1 LPDTFT
7 GGKNSFLIQ
16 GSVELV
22 PDTIVKVEIKDAK
35 GNVIYTEPG
44 EGIPEYYEGVSKPIA
59 VYVYPDTAYGACTI
73 TILGELDR
81 YDDNGIVKPVPTEWK
96 DKYNVRWQKT
106 ILVNPNLPNSSKI
119 RFYRRPKVEI
129 TETILPVYTRSIVRE
144 TMSGSVYGI
153 AVSPTPN
160 SNLRTYKGNTIY
172 EIYATASIFS
182 SSMEGESISVT
193 NLNQSYTSP
202 ITDVVND
209 KKLIV
214 SVPYYETSSNSPTSP
229 QIVKNFISGTFELPY
244 NKAVSF
250 LSSSLNTS
258 YAKIKLTDLEA
269 FSGDPA
275 RLKIF
280 AKRKADIGN
289 YTLLEDIQLESK
301 EVLSADF
308 YSGSVAVDTGLFSSQ
323 LLIDDFWV
331 YSNYSR
337 STTYS
342 KTFDNFSLASS
353 VKLEDLGTKNSTVYP
368 QKIFYYSQ
376 SLEFTKDT
384 EYELDF
390 NPLLSSS
397 LYTPNKIEVF
407 LSGSAFFDND
417 PQLRLGKRILKL
429 ENSGDVK
436 RYDLQQINFKPDSDG
451 VGYLLFAVH
460 QGNWHLSNIGLRT
473 SQQTN
478 FSPNEITLNVSLP
491 TVVNNDEYEFK
502 FEFYDINN
510 NYVPVV
516 VTKDYT
522 FVGGSN
528 LSNVN
533 VSASFLSVRPE
544 SNVFPFGYLNNY
556 DFQEVNTFA
565 AVPIGSNQITFN
577 VIKTGLT
584 GNVLFT
590 SAAYD
595 SGGVY
600 INPSNYSALSLP
612 YPGLLSDITTDT
624 PYLMVDNF
632 TGSISTIEVKR
643 IEYTAELEGFQ
654 DIVSIYKV
662 VEGTPGSD
670 GTNGIQYVIRP
681 LTGTAIKNSNPS
693 SYLELQL
700 TKIDGENNVYDITSG
715 NVKLVTGSLNTVIE
729 AGNGIIAG
737 TNGANYNP
745 KIYAQKING
754 SLTVGAYDFDQ
765 NVLVDT
771 ITLADVTDGL
781 TTGFIEADRGLIL
794 NRDPNTNT
802 YTPTATAFSASFYD
816 SLGAIYSASLL
827 ITPNYSSVD
836 QLKYQTGYSHP
847 SIALEYVKTN
857 AGVSMTSNNTF
868 YNATGL
874 TAKYNFTEPNTG
886 VKVSAIESVVVTT
899 NGSSG
904 TNGAAGSSGTSGK
917 VGANAVTIDISPA
930 SQVVNVTPGSPASF
944 GTPIAFN
951 VTVTEN
957 GAPLTHMSGTPGPS
971 DTGKFTIESLSTT
984 VGNITGGSGT
994 TSVSI
999 TPTTPTTTAG
1009 TTVTFTITYRDS
1021 KGTLSSAISQT
1032 HKVTV
1037 AINGDTGPGV
1047 VFTGIWDVTRAYQYT
1062 STRRDVVLWSST
1074 GNEPYDTYYIAKE
1087 AVSSGG
1093 GAPNVNTTQWE
1104 SLGTEDYFVAAK
1116 IAIFEESFVKNTIN
1130 IGTAVASGVSSANI
1144 TLQGSGSYPYISIG
1158 QGDSLAGQGYGLDGI
1173 FVGAVKDT
1181 LDSDKRK
1188 YRMSLVTGSN
1198 FLKWDGDGRLLI
1210 SGTVSASEG
1219 RIGGVT
1225 ISGNTIY
1232 AGQGT
1237 YANSNTGFYLTSA
1250 SANIF
1255 SLGDKLTW
1263 DGSTLNIKGKIDF
1276 GSQGSGVNLAPL
1288 VWKYDPYDGAGIS
1301 STNYGNMTLN
1311 GTAAQNAVTYNTD
1324 PFGNQSLVWQCYPD
1338 SLNSADGGWNST
1350 SFKIDTSKS
1359 YKFVTY
1365 IKRYQ
1370 SVASTS
1376 DGYSYWGTQG
1386 YNSSGTNI
1394 GLIRL
1399 SDGATDTDPNF
1410 AVFVPPRKDV
1420 WYLVVGYVFGKDKPT
1435 TATVLGG
1442 VWDTETGQYVTTG
1455 AYLTKYDYK
1464 WQSSNTSTNHRSYLY
1479 YNTTGNGSTLYQEM
1493 WGAAVYEMDGNEPDL
1508 NKLLDKGK
1516 ILAAGSAS
1524 FSDLGNTFISADTI
1538 YSPNIAGNNGYIS
1551 NKFQVGSGGNPI
1563 VLDATTS
1570 TRKIYVGTGNYA
1582 NSSDTP
1588 FYVDGDGKF
1597 SLKNKLTWDGSAL
1610 TVNGTI
1616 TITNPST
1623 ANNGGPVGSFS
1634 NGDSLTAGSIGG
1646 VTIGSDKIYIGAGNY
1661 GLTDTAFL
1669 VDNTGRLSLKDRLT
1683 WDGSLLFISG
1693 TVSASAGAIGGVFI
1707 DKSRLYLGDGIF
1719 SGSTTPFF
1727 VSSSGRFSL
1736 GENVTYEP
1744 LTKKLKLSGSLS
1756 IQGADD
1762 FSLDVAGL
1770 YISASRKLIKLGTS
1784 NEIIIS
1790 GSSGGSPDGP
1800 KMILGT
1806 REQTKVLSGN
1816 MSTLTDLG
1824 LVGNTI
1830 SYGSLGY
1837 TQTTQ
1842 GSFVAR
1848 YVGASTSTLYTT
1860 QPTYAQSISVTN
1872 SPLKFGG
1879 ALRLTTVIGDGSP
1892 TNTQVTYKVGL
1903 WRITSGGTATEIRST
1918 TRTALPESS
1927 NGAVI
1932 LFNPF
1937 TATVNLFDHTSDTDN
1952 FFWKIEFI
1960 ILTGGPSPLPTCGFS
1975 TLDFGKIYTTEPYS
1989 EYASNGMQVAS
2000 SADEF
2005 FVVQP
2010 SAAGKSTTVTSLAD
2024 SSVFC
2029 EIQSSNDYALW
2040 VTGNAGK
2047 STGPSWSTTSDIRV
2061 KENIIQLNE
2070 SESFDMVNKLNPVR
2084 FNYKKDFVN
2093 ETRDRIGFIAQDYK
2107 NVFPQAIKGNASG
2120 LLAIDN
2126 DDISGLHSAAIK
2138 YLLQRLQKLEMQ
2150 VYGSSSI
2157 AISGSI

>member
-1 LPDTFT
+1 MGVLKKSSFPENLESFNVFVSDTLETSRYFTITDLPDTFT

-16 GSVELV
+16 GSEELV

-44 EGIPEYYEGVSKPIA
+44 EGIPEYYEGVSKPVA
-59 VYVYPDTAYGACTI
+59 VYVYPDTAYGVCTI

-81 YDDNGIVKPVPTEWK
+81 YDDNGIVKSVPAEWK

-106 ILVNPNLPNSSKI
+106 VLVNPNLPNSSKI

-244 NKAVSF
+244 NKTVSF

-331 YSNYSR
+331 YSNYNR
-337 STTYS
+337 STTYP

-353 VKLEDLGTKNSTVYP
+353 VKLEDLGTKNSTIYP

-429 ENSGDVK
+429 ENSGDIK

-451 VGYLLFAVH
+451 DGYLLFAVH

-544 SNVFPFGYLNNY
+544 SNVFPFGYFNNY

-565 AVPIGSNQITFN
+565 SVPIGTNQITFN

-584 GNVLFT
+584 GDVLFT

-643 IEYTAELEGFQ
+643 IEYTAQLEGFQ

-670 GTNGIQYVIRP
+670 GTNGIQYIIRP
-681 LTGTAIKNSNPS
+681 ITGTAIKNSNPS

-729 AGNGIIAG
+729 AGNGIVAG

-745 KIYAQKING
+745 RIYAQKING

-816 SLGAIYSASLL
+816 SLGTIYSASLL
-827 ITPNYSSVD
+827 ITPNFSSVD

-857 AGVSMTSNNTF
+857 VGTSMPDNDTF

-886 VKVSAIESVVVTT
+886 VQVSAIESVVVTT
-899 NGSSG
+899 NGTSG
-904 TNGAAGSSGTSGK
+904 TAGAAGSSGTAGSN
-917 VGANAVTIDISPA
+917 GANAVTIDISPA
-930 SQVVNVTPGSPASF
+930 SQVVNVTPGTPAVF
-944 GTPIAFN
+944 DTPIAFN

-957 GAPLTHMSGTPGPS
+957 GALLTHMSGTPTTS
-971 DTGKFTIESLSTT
+971 KFTIGTITGGS
-984 VGNITGGSGT
+984 ITGGSGT

-1021 KGTLSSAISQT
+1021 NGTLSSAISQT

-1062 STRRDVVLWSST
+1062 STRRDVVLWSSS
-1074 GNEPYDTYYIAKE
+1074 GNEPYDRYYIAKE
-1087 AVSSGG
+1087 SVSSGG
-1093 GAPNVNTTQWE
+1093 TSPDVNTTQWE
-1104 SLGTEDYFVAAK
+1104 SLGTEDFFVAAK
-1116 IAIFEESFVKNTIN
+1116 VAIFEESFVKNTIN

-1198 FLKWDGDGRLLI
+1198 FLKWDGDGRLLV

-1301 STNYGNMTLN
+1301 SANYGNMTLN
-1311 GTAAQNAVTYNTD
+1311 GTAVQNAVTYSID
-1324 PFGNQSLVWQCYPD
+1324 PFGNSSLVWQCYPD
-1338 SLNSADGGWNST
+1338 SLNSADGGWDST

-1386 YNSSGTNI
+1386 YNSSETNI

-1399 SDGATDTDPNF
+1399 TDGATDTNPYF

-1524 FSDLGNTFISADTI
+1524 FSDLGTTFISANTI
-1538 YSPNIAGNNGYIS
+1538 YSPFIAGNDGYIA
-1551 NKFQVGSGGNPI
+1551 NTFRVGNNGI
-1563 VLDATTS
+1563 VLDGGS
-1570 TRKIYVGTGNYA
+1570 TPKKIYIGTGNYD
-1582 NSSDTP
+1582 NDNTS
-1588 FYVDGDGKF
+1588 FYVDNTSPNARF
-1597 SLKNKLTWDGSAL
+1597 SLGKKLTWDGTS
-1610 TVNGTI
+1610 
-1616 TITNPST
+1616 
-1623 ANNGGPVGSFS
+1623 
-1634 NGDSLTAGSIGG
+1634 
-1646 VTIGSDKIYIGAGNY
+1646 
-1661 GLTDTAFL
+1661 
-1669 VDNTGRLSLKDRLT
+1669 
-1683 WDGSLLFISG
+1683 LFISG
-1693 TVSASAGAIGGVFI
+1693 AISASAGRVGPVNI
-1707 DKSRLYLGDGIF
+1707 DFDRMYIGDGIY
-1719 SGSTTPFF
+1719 GSDTTAFF
-1727 VSSSGRFSL
+1727 VSSSGDFSL
-1736 GENVTYEP
+1736 KSGLTWANSSGLLTINSGSILITNSTGDNWTRILSTGRLESNNSDVTGRITATGGDIGGWRIESDNLEAETDTGDKKIVINANRPSIEIYSSSVMLVDISGDKRLSGTGSVNINVSGSANIALPTLPKISSGSTVVNTANLASNYSGQTTLSFVTASTLITGSWSASFIIPQSADGALSVINITGLGASGSNSASFNAKVDTGYTITDGNFTMNYGVALYSASTDFSPP
-1744 LTKKLKLSGSLS
+1744 LTYIAKATKTANGSLIYSARSTVLSGSVSYTGNLTLS
-1756 IQGADD
+1756 QTLNAASY
-1762 FSLDVAGL
+1762 SL
-1770 YISASRKLIKLGTS
+1770 IPFI
-1784 NEIIIS
+1784 E
-1790 GSSGGSPDGP
+1790 
-1800 KMILGT
+1800 
-1806 REQTKVLSGN
+1806 
-1816 MSTLTDLG
+1816 
-1824 LVGNTI
+1824 LV
-1830 SYGSLGY
+1830 
-1837 TQTTQ
+1837 
-1842 GSFVAR
+1842 
-1848 YVGASTSTLYTT
+1848 
-1860 QPTYAQSISVTN
+1860 SI
-1872 SPLKFGG
+1872 
-1879 ALRLTTVIGDGSP
+1879 
-1892 TNTQVTYKVGL
+1892 
-1903 WRITSGGTATEIRST
+1903 TA
-1918 TRTALPESS
+1918 
-1927 NGAVI
+1927 
-1932 LFNPF
+1932 
-1937 TATVNLFDHTSDTDN
+1937 TATVDGGGCNCPSYGTFYAYGNCVGSQQEVIRYTGTCTGEICDT
-1952 FFWKIEFI
+1952 
-1960 ILTGGPSPLPTCGFS
+1960 
-1975 TLDFGKIYTTEPYS
+1975 Y
-1989 EYASNGMQVAS
+1989 
-2000 SADEF
+2000 
-2005 FVVQP
+2005 
-2010 SAAGKSTTVTSLAD
+2010 TSL
-2024 SSVFC
+2024 
-2029 EIQSSNDYALW
+2029 E
-2040 VTGNAGK
+2040 
-2047 STGPSWSTTSDIRV
+2047 GPC
-2061 KENIIQLNE
+2061 L
-2070 SESFDMVNKLNPVR
+2070 
-2084 FNYKKDFVN
+2084 
-2093 ETRDRIGFIAQDYK
+2093 
-2107 NVFPQAIKGNASG
+2107 
-2120 LLAIDN
+2120 
-2126 DDISGLHSAAIK
+2126 
-2138 YLLQRLQKLEMQ
+2138 
-2150 VYGSSSI
+2150 
-2157 AISGSI
+2157 